1 MALFDRL
8 RDSPGAN
15 PDPKPSST
23 WSALDSKR
31 RPMSAHPNFQV
42 QSPFELRQL
51 PVHLLP
57 VIGGITISA
66 EIRNV
71 EQENVKIQNADITY
85 ITYM

>member
-1 MALFDRL
+1 
-8 RDSPGAN
+8 
-15 PDPKPSST
+15 
-23 WSALDSKR
+23 
-31 RPMSAHPNFQV
+31 MSAHPNFQV